1 VTSVLEFES
10 LEALSTAAAD
20 YIARAAARAV
30 ASRGTFTIA
39 LSGGSTPR
47 RTYELLAARGE
58 IPWDKVEVF
67 FGDERCVPPDDE
79 DSNFKLAWD
88 TLLSH
93 APRNADQVH
102 AMYAGG
108 ELPTVAA
115 ARYDA
120 LLRRRFG
127 DGPTFDVT
135 LLGIG
140 DDGHTASLFPG
151 SAALE
156 ERDRNVVAAEAPPN
170 AKVRD
175 RVTITF
181 PVIEASR
188 EVLFLV
194 SGGSKRPLVESILSG
209 SATVPAARASGE
221 RTVWMLA

>member
-1 VTSVLEFES
+1 VSTVLEFDS
-10 LEALSTAAAD
+10 LEALSAAAAER
-20 YIARAAARAV
+20 IARAALNAV
-30 ASRGTFTIA
+30 AARGAFTLA

-47 RTYELLAARGE
+47 RTYELLATHRE
-58 IPWDKVEVF
+58 IPWDNVEVF
-67 FGDERCVPPDDE
+67 FGDERCVPPDDG

-93 APRNADQVH
+93 VPVSPDRLH

-108 ELPTVAA
+108 ELPNVAA

-127 DGPTFDVT
+127 DGPTFDIA
-135 LLGIG
+135 LLGMG

-151 SAALE
+151 SPALE
-156 ERDRNVVAAEAPPN
+156 ERDRNVVTVEAPPN

-194 SGGSKRPLVESILSG
+194 SGPSKRPLVESILSG
-209 SATVPAARASGE
+209 SGTLPAARANAE